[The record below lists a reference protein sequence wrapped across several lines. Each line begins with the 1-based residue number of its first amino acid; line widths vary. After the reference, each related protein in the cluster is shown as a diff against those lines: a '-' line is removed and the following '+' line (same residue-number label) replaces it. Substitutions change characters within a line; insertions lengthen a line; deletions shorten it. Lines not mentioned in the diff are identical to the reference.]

1 MDAYLSLITESELY
15 EAIMARKQR
24 ISRLELE
31 RLVSEGQGVS
41 QMARTLSASKSSI
54 SERCKR
60 LGLVPPRAKS
70 GSKAIVLSGS
80 GDTGMKRLDPVNQLQ
95 KINALSIEIL
105 NKAVRVLRKRG
116 GDSITDPLS
125 ACLRSMREIRSQIL
139 TQFSIAERLYD
150 LELREAEREFREEVL
165 EIIGE
170 VSEDVRA
177 EIIKRLKER
186 RLARKALERN

>member
-1 MDAYLSLITESELY
+1 
-15 EAIMARKQR
+15 
-24 ISRLELE
+24 
-31 RLVSEGQGVS
+31 
-41 QMARTLSASKSSI
+41 
-54 SERCKR
+54 
-60 LGLVPPRAKS
+60 
-70 GSKAIVLSGS
+70 
-80 GDTGMKRLDPVNQLQ
+80 MKRLDPVNQLQ